1 MKKRIYIAYTGGTI
15 GMVKSTDGYA
25 PLAGYLGEQ
34 MALMPELKADVM
46 PDYTINEYETLLDSA
61 NMNPHHWS
69 LIAQDI
75 ADHYDEYD
83 GFVVLHGT
91 DTMAY
96 TASALSFIL
105 QHLAKPVI
113 ITGSQIPLCEVRND
127 ARENIITA
135 LAIAANFDIPEVA
148 LFFGNKLF
156 RGSRSVKVNAIGL
169 DAFTSPNFPPI
180 GIAGVRININWNI
193 IRPKPTPPDVRLHVQ
208 TIDESAAVGA
218 LRIFPG
224 ISGQMIDNILQPP
237 LKGLVLETYGAGNG
251 PQDNKEFIAALTRAT
266 ERGLIIVN
274 CSQCLYGG
282 VTQDDYSTGL
292 ALARAGVISGYD
304 MTVEATLTK
313 LLYLFSCGYDTPT
326 IRKYMQ
332 QNLRGELTHPQPT

>member
-15 GMVKSTDGYA
+15 GMMKSADGYV
-25 PLAGYLGEQ
+25 PMPGYLGEQ
-34 MALMPELKADVM
+34 MAAMPELQADVM
-46 PDYTINEYETLLDSA
+46 PEYTIAEYPTLLDSA
-61 NMNPHHWS
+61 NMTPEHWS
-69 LIAQDI
+69 MIAQDI
-75 ADHYDEYD
+75 AEHYEAYD
-83 GFVVLHGT
+83 GFVILHGT

-96 TASALSFIL
+96 TASALSFML

-148 LFFGNKLF
+148 LYFGNALF
-156 RGSRSVKVNAIGL
+156 RGSRSVKVSAVGL
-169 DAFTSPNFPPI
+169 AAFASPNFPPL
-180 GIAGVRININWNI
+180 GTAGVRISINWDI
-193 IRPKPTPPDVRLHVQ
+193 IRPKPTPPDVRLRIQ
-208 TIDESAAVGA
+208 PILPEATVGA

-224 ISGQMIDNILQPP
+224 ISGQMIENMLQPP
-237 LKGLVLETYGAGNG
+237 MKGLVLESYGAGNG
-251 PQDNKEFIAALTRAT
+251 PQNNKEFMAALENAT

-282 VTQDDYSTGL
+282 VTQEDYSTGM

-313 LLYLFSCGYDTPT
+313 LLYLFSCGYDTAT
-326 IRKYMQ
+326 ATAYMQ
-332 QNLRGELTHPQPT
+332 QNLRGELTYTA